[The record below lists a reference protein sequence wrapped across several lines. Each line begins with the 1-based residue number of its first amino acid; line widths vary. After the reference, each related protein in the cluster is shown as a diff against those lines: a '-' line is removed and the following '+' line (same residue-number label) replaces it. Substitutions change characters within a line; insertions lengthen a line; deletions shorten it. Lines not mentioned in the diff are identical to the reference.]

1 MLRKFF
7 VAAAL
12 MLLPAAAAN
21 AQFQA
26 GDWELTLGGS
36 GSNGPDFDGTAWNVN
51 GSLGYFMTK
60 EFELG
65 VRQSIGYTDIGVD
78 GSAWN
83 GSTRIFADYH
93 FDMGRWQPYV
103 GGNIGYVYG
112 DVADSWLAAPEA
124 GIKFFVNSTTFIQF
138 SAEYQFF
145 FDDGDDASDA
155 FSDGQFLYGLNIG
168 FRWR

>member
-36 GSNGPDFDGTAWNVN
+36 GSNGPDFNGTSWAVN
-51 GSLGYFMTK
+51 GSIGHFLTK

-65 VRQSIGYTDIGVD
+65 VRQAIGYTDLAGVD

-93 FDMGRWQPYV
+93 FDMDRWQPYI
-103 GGNIGYVYG
+103 GAFIGYIYG
-112 DVADSWLAAPEA
+112 DVAEESWVAGPEI
-124 GIKFFVNSTTFIQF
+124 GVKYFVNSTTFIDVNGAYAF
-138 SAEYQFF
+138 NLEEGLDEGSFFYQL
-145 FDDGDDASDA
+145 G
-155 FSDGQFLYGLNIG
+155 IG
-168 FRWR
+168 FRW